1 MVRLGVNVDHVATL
15 RQARRRDYPDPVE
28 AALLAETAGA
38 DGITVHL
45 REDRRH
51 IQERDV
57 EELRRRLRIT
67 LNLEMAVTDAMV
79 TFALRVHPDD
89 VCLVPEKREEL
100 TTEGGLDIL
109 QHAPRIRDA
118 VARLAAAGIR
128 VSLFIDPKLAQ
139 VRASQQVGA
148 HAVELHTGDYAN
160 AAAARHNLEVERLCA
175 AATAAAG
182 FGLEVHAGHGL
193 TVANVRPVAAIPEI
207 VELNIGHSIVARA
220 VLAGL
225 PTAVREMKTA
235 IAESRSGPAAGRAEQ
250 GRR

>member
-15 RQARRRDYPDPVE
+15 RQARGVDYPDPVE
-28 AALLAETAGA
+28 AALLAEEAGA

-51 IQERDV
+51 IQDRDV
-57 EELRRRLRIT
+57 ESLRRRLRAA

-79 TFALRVHPDD
+79 AFALRVHPDQ
-89 VCLVPEKREEL
+89 VCLVPEKRDEL
-100 TTEGGLDIL
+100 TTEGGLDVL
-109 QHAPRIRDA
+109 QHAGRVRDA
-118 VARLAAAGIR
+118 VARLAVAGIQ
-128 VSLFIDPKLAQ
+128 VSLFIDPKLSQ
-139 VRASQQVGA
+139 VRAAHQTGA

-160 AAAARHNLEVERLCA
+160 APATGRGVEVERLCA

-193 TVANVRPVAAIPEI
+193 TVGNVRPVATIPEV

-220 VLAGL
+220 VLIGL
-225 PTAVREMKTA
+225 PAAVREMQAA
-235 IAESRSGPAAGRAEQ
+235 IRDGHAGSSGGGGEQ
-250 GRR
+250 GTR